1 MTDTS
6 TEGLRYAVDR
16 LVVRGRRL
24 FGWGWI
30 ADAAR
35 AVKSLHLVAAGDGWE
50 RRLPV
55 SFGVARPDVAEAHPA
70 LAGAQSSGY
79 VLTGYVPAAPRSLRL
94 EVEFD
99 GGARTQLD
107 IGGALEQKAQ
117 PERARVIGW
126 LARSVW
132 RRLKA
137 GDIGGIVR
145 RARAQH
151 YVAPTVDDMSILAT
165 LVPLLAGARDV
176 AIVFDNNM
184 GGGSNHYRRALVAE
198 RVAGGATVLLCTY
211 NLPILDYRL
220 HLQRPGEPE
229 RVFAASTFEVL
240 ERVLDEVRVREIFV
254 NSPVSFDEPLVLAD
268 WLARMRAEHP
278 ATRLTVT
285 AHDYFAICPSF
296 VLLNAEGRYC
306 GIPSLDECNR
316 CMAAHD
322 APYVAL
328 SPPSEIGPWRALWGR
343 ALAAADEIRC
353 FSEATRALYLRAY
366 PALDPRRLTV
376 VPHEHDY
383 APARLPRADA
393 RAPLVIGVIGE
404 ITEQK
409 GAGIVKAMV
418 EEIDRGA
425 LDVRV
430 VVIGTLA
437 IAHKS
442 ARLAVTGAYRR
453 EDLVDLI
460 EANGVN
466 MLLFPSIWP
475 ETFSYVVAEMIAL
488 GLPIVAFDLGAPGER
503 LARHANARL
512 APSVDA
518 RAALATAVDFHRSLA
533 GGAASAAA

>member
-1 MTDTS
+1 
-6 TEGLRYAVDR
+6 
-16 LVVRGRRL
+16 
-24 FGWGWI
+24 
-30 ADAAR
+30 
-35 AVKSLHLVAAGDGWE
+35 
-50 RRLPV
+50 
-55 SFGVARPDVAEAHPA
+55 
-70 LAGAQSSGY
+70 
-79 VLTGYVPAAPRSLRL
+79 
-94 EVEFD
+94 
-99 GGARTQLD
+99 
-107 IGGALEQKAQ
+107 
-117 PERARVIGW
+117 
-126 LARSVW
+126 
-132 RRLKA
+132 
-137 GDIGGIVR
+137 
-145 RARAQH
+145 
-151 YVAPTVDDMSILAT
+151 
-165 LVPLLAGARDV
+165 
-176 AIVFDNNM
+176 
-184 GGGSNHYRRALVAE
+184 
-198 RVAGGATVLLCTY
+198 
-211 NLPILDYRL
+211 
-220 HLQRPGEPE
+220 
-229 RVFAASTFEVL
+229 
-240 ERVLDEVRVREIFV
+240 
-254 NSPVSFDEPLVLAD
+254 
-268 WLARMRAEHP
+268 
-278 ATRLTVT
+278 
-285 AHDYFAICPSF
+285 
-296 VLLNAEGRYC
+296 
-306 GIPSLDECNR
+306 
-316 CMAAHD
+316 MAAHD

-442 ARLAVTGAYRR
+442 ARLAVTGAYKR